1 MLDFET
7 LQRSLPHLIKNII
20 FMKDFNVYY
29 YLYRKKYKIETM
41 LIKSKYKYVD
51 LDLQFISITKSVLF
65 TYN

>member
-1 MLDFET
+1 
-7 LQRSLPHLIKNII
+7 
-20 FMKDFNVYY
+20 MKDFNVYY